1 MKRVVSQITEARR
14 HAPSCLTSD
23 GMYKPRAGWDSRRAA
38 FVGPAASGPSQYGRT
53 DGVMDGVVRELFG
66 RQLEAWLPRAVARG
80 RPSVVAL
87 AYGPGALLAATESA
101 EAVLGVLAEHAGRLR
116 GRQLTV
122 LVLADGGEELPARLG
137 AIEAILPAEIAV
149 HLVPGGP
156 VRLPVAVKAAGSAGA
171 PLLSYLDGAGA
182 IDPGV
187 LAASAAG
194 RPAELLLVTEA
205 KPAAAGAA
213 AASAG
218 PAGSTASAGSVWA
231 GLAGA
236 GFPLTTQVDLVA
248 ADGSLARRLAFG
260 TGHDR
265 SLEAFKENLWAVDAD
280 TAVRYRD
287 PADPS
292 GQLLDIAPDPESLG
306 QELLAELA
314 RSGPRTVTELR
325 RHALTATAYRS
336 VDVQRALT
344 GLLRCGA
351 AVRDPEHGRLGGDVV
366 IAVARHP

>member
-1 MKRVVSQITEARR
+1 MVGAGVRPRR
-14 HAPSCLTSD
+14 LT
-23 GMYKPRAGWDSRRAA
+23 A
-38 FVGPAASGPSQYGRT
+38 FGGPAAPGPSRCGRT
-53 DGVMDGVVRELFG
+53 DDVMDGVVRELLG
-66 RQLEAWLPRAVARG
+66 RQLEAWLSRAVARG

-87 AYGPGALLAATESA
+87 AYGPGALLAATDSA
-101 EAVLGVLAEHAGRLR
+101 EAVLGVLAEHASQLR

-122 LVLADGGEELPARLG
+122 LVLADGSEELPARLG
-137 AIEAILPAEIAV
+137 AMEATLPAETAV

-156 VRLPVAVKAAGSAGA
+156 ARLPVAVKAAGATGA

-182 IDPGV
+182 TDPAV

-194 RPAELLLVTEA
+194 RPAELLLVTDA
-205 KPAAAGAA
+205 VPPPAASTAAGVPPTASSSA
-213 AASAG
+213 TPASAG
-218 PAGSTASAGSVWA
+218 LSSSVRA
-231 GLAGA
+231 RLADA
-236 GFPLTTQVDLVA
+236 GFPLTTQVDLVPV
-248 ADGSLARRLAFG
+248 DGSPARRLAFG

-265 SLEAFKENLWAVDAD
+265 SLEAFKENLWAAD
-280 TAVRYRD
+280 DDTLVRYRD
-287 PADPS
+287 PADPA
-292 GQLLDIAPDPESLG
+292 GQLLDIAPEPESLR

-366 IAVARHP
+366 IAVARHL

>member
-1 MKRVVSQITEARR
+1 
-14 HAPSCLTSD
+14 
-23 GMYKPRAGWDSRRAA
+23 
-38 FVGPAASGPSQYGRT
+38 
-53 DGVMDGVVRELFG
+53 MDGVVRELLG

-87 AYGPGALLAATESA
+87 AYGPGALLAATDSA
-101 EAVLGVLAEHAGRLR
+101 AAVLGVLAEHAGQLR

-137 AIEAILPAEIAV
+137 AIEATLPAEIAV

-156 VRLPVAVKAAGSAGA
+156 ARLPVAVRAAGATGA

-182 IDPGV
+182 TDPGV

-205 KPAAAGAA
+205 EPGAA
-213 AASAG
+213 SPGPAASAG
-218 PAGSTASAGSVWA
+218 PAGSAAASVGPAGSVRA
-231 GLAGA
+231 GLAGV

-280 TAVRYRD
+280 TAVRYRN

-306 QELLAELA
+306 QELLVELA

-366 IAVARHP
+366 IAVARRP

>member
-1 MKRVVSQITEARR
+1 
-14 HAPSCLTSD
+14 
-23 GMYKPRAGWDSRRAA
+23 
-38 FVGPAASGPSQYGRT
+38 
-53 DGVMDGVVRELFG
+53 MDGVVRELLG

-87 AYGPGALLAATESA
+87 AYGPGALLAATDSA
-101 EAVLGVLAEHAGRLR
+101 EAVLGVLAERAGQLR

-122 LVLADGGEELPARLG
+122 LVLADGSEELPARLG
-137 AIEAILPAEIAV
+137 AIEATLPAEVAV

-156 VRLPVAVKAAGSAGA
+156 ARLPVAVKAAGATGA

-182 IDPGV
+182 TDPAV

-205 KPAAAGAA
+205 KPTPAASAAAGAA
-213 AASAG
+213 AAG
-218 PAGSTASAGSVWA
+218 PGGSVRA
-231 GLAGA
+231 GLADA

-248 ADGSLARRLAFG
+248 VDGSLARRLAFG

-265 SLEAFKENLWAVDAD
+265 SLEAFKENLWAVDDD

-292 GQLLDIAPDPESLG
+292 GLLLDIAPDPESLG
-306 QELLAELA
+306 RELLAELA

>member
-1 MKRVVSQITEARR
+1 MVLNQRR
-14 HAPSCLTSD
+14 YVQAP
-23 GMYKPRAGWDSRRAA
+23 RRLGFPALLL
-38 FVGPAASGPSQYGRT
+38 GPAAPGPAPYGRT
-53 DGVMDGVVRELFG
+53 DDVMDGVVRELLG
-66 RQLEAWLPRAVARG
+66 RQLEAWLSRAVAQG

-87 AYGPGALLAATESA
+87 AYGPGALLAATDSA
-101 EAVLGVLAEHAGRLR
+101 EMVLGVLAEHAGQLR

-122 LVLADGGEELPARLG
+122 LVLADGSEELPARLG
-137 AIEAILPAEIAV
+137 AIEATLPAEIAV

-156 VRLPVAVKAAGSAGA
+156 ARLPVAVKAAGATGA

-182 IDPGV
+182 HDPGV

-205 KPAAAGAA
+205 IPAA

-218 PAGSTASAGSVWA
+218 SVRA
-231 GLAGA
+231 GLTGA

-248 ADGSLARRLAFG
+248 VDGSAARRLAFG

-265 SLEAFKENLWAVDAD
+265 SLEAFKENLWAVDDDA
-280 TAVRYRD
+280 AVRYRD

-344 GLLRCGA
+344 GLLRRGA
-351 AVRDPEHGRLGGDVV
+351 AVRDPEHGRLGGDVI
-366 IAVARHP
+366 IAVPRHP

>member
-1 MKRVVSQITEARR
+1 MMRAVSQFTEARR

-23 GMYKPRAGWDSRRAA
+23 GMYKTRAGWVSRAA
-38 FVGPAASGPSQYGRT
+38 FVGPAAPGPSPYGKT
-53 DGVMDGVVRELFG
+53 DDVMDGVVRQLLG
-66 RQLEAWLPRAVARG
+66 RQLEAWLPRAVAQR

-87 AYGPGALLAATESA
+87 AYGPGALLAAPDSA
-101 EAVLGVLAEHAGRLR
+101 EAVLGVLAEHANRLR
-116 GRQLTV
+116 GRQLSV
-122 LVLADGGEELPARLG
+122 LVLAEGSEELPARLG
-137 AIEAILPAEIAV
+137 AIEATLPAETAV

-156 VRLPVAVKAAGSAGA
+156 ARLPIAVKAAGARGG

-182 IDPGV
+182 TDPGV
-187 LAASAAG
+187 LTASAAG
-194 RPAELLLVTEA
+194 RPAEVLLVTEA
-205 KPAAAGAA
+205 KPATAG
-213 AASAG
+213 
-218 PAGSTASAGSVWA
+218 SAGSVRA
-231 GLAGA
+231 GLAAA
-236 GFPLTTQVDLVA
+236 GFPLSTQVDVVA
-248 ADGSLARRLAFG
+248 VDGSRTRRLAFG
-260 TGHDR
+260 THHDR
-265 SLEAFKENLWAVDAD
+265 GLDAFKENLWAVDDD

-344 GLLRCGA
+344 GLLRRGA

-366 IAVARHP
+366 IAVARHS